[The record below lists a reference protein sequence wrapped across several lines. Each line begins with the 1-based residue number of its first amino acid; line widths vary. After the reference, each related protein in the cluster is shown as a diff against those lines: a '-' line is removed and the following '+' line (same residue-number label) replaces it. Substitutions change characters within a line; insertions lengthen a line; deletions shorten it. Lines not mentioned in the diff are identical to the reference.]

1 MERSTVFLTF
11 IFTVLLWPGRGVA
24 MLSDHTTVTRVLD
37 NLLSGYNKEVRPGIG
52 RQTVMVDTNMLIK
65 SMGPISEN
73 DMSYSMQVYF
83 RQRWRDERLQF
94 NMTNV
99 TQFTLSNR
107 FMNHIWKPPTYFLN
121 GRRSKLH
128 NITVPNQFVRIES
141 NGNIYMSKRLTIH
154 ARCPM
159 RLARYPMDAQVCPLY
174 IGSYG
179 YTTKDVVYRWL
190 KGAPAVDV
198 DAGVTMSQFEMGEI
212 DYANTTGYSRLGETS
227 HLCVYMHMRRAV
239 GFFLLETYVPCYLIV
254 SLSWVSFWI
263 NRDAA
268 PARVLL
274 GVTTILSLA
283 AVGMTV
289 REGLPRVPYATA
301 LDVFQYMCLVYA
313 MAALIEY
320 AAVNYFTKLMPKEGG
335 LDEEEE
341 EEEEGYDGEVL
352 EEACP
357 PPLNVILTDKEDERE
372 RETLLDNRFRV
383 IEVEEQPT
391 SYATTYT
398 TLSCGKLFWRCLVG
412 NWSYRMAR
420 VMSADPEGGNS
431 VSNIDMICRR
441 LFPSTFIIL
450 NLIYWFIYLYF
461 EPEINLDRTKFITT

>member
-1 MERSTVFLTF
+1 MMVVLFVFAVATACLHPRLTE
-11 IFTVLLWPGRGVA
+11 G
-24 MLSDHTTVTRVLD
+24 MLADHTTVTRVLD
-37 NLLSGYNKEVRPGIG
+37 KMLHGYDKEVRPGIG
-52 RQTVMVDTNMLIK
+52 GETVYVDTNMLIK

-83 RQRWRDERLQF
+83 RQRWRDDRLQF

-99 TQFTLSNR
+99 TEFTLSNR
-107 FMNHIWKPPTYFLN
+107 FMHHIWKPPTYFLN

-128 NITVPNQFVRIES
+128 NITVPNQFVRIMA

-159 RLARYPMDAQVCPLY
+159 RLSRYPMDSAICPLY
-174 IGSYG
+174 IGSFG
-179 YTTKDVVYRWL
+179 YTTQEIVYRWL
-190 KGAPAVDV
+190 KNAPAVDV
-198 DAGVTMSQFEMGEI
+198 DPNVTMSQFAMGEI
-212 DYANTTGYSRLGETS
+212 DVHNTTRSNRLGDFS
-227 HLCVYMHMRRAV
+227 ILCVYIHLSRAV
-239 GFFLLETYVPCYLIV
+239 GFYMLETYVPCYLIV

-320 AAVNYFTKLMPKEGG
+320 AAVNYFTKLLPKEGG
-335 LDEEEE
+335 LDEDEEE
-341 EEEEGYDGEVL
+341 VVEEECG
-352 EEACP
+352 
-357 PPLNVILTDKEDERE
+357 PPLKVIVTDKNERE
-372 RETLLDNRFRV
+372 HETLLDDHFHV
-383 IEVEEQPT
+383 LDAEDPSAPPASPT
-391 SYATTYT
+391 SPGTA
-398 TLSCGKLFWRCLVG
+398 CHRLFWRCLVG
-412 NWSYRMAR
+412 NFTYRLSR
-420 VMSADPEGGNS
+420 VLAADPEAGNS
-431 VSNIDMICRR
+431 VSNIDIICRR

-450 NLIYWFIYLYF
+450 NFFYWFIYLYF
-461 EPEINLDRTKFITT
+461 EPDNTDLDREKIITT

>member
-1 MERSTVFLTF
+1 M
-11 IFTVLLWPGRGVA
+11 
-24 MLSDHTTVTRVLD
+24 
-37 NLLSGYNKEVRPGIG
+37 
-52 RQTVMVDTNMLIK
+52 RQTVYVDTNMLIK
-65 SMGPISEN
+65 SMGPVSES

-99 TQFTLSNR
+99 TEFTLSNR

-141 NGNIYMSKRLTIH
+141 NGNIYMSKRLTIR

-159 RLARYPMDAQVCPLY
+159 RLSRYPMDSAICPLY
-174 IGSYG
+174 IGSFG
-179 YTTKDVVYRWL
+179 YTTHEIMYRWL
-190 KGAPAVDV
+190 KNAPAVDV
-198 DAGVTMSQFEMGEI
+198 DPHVTVSQFDIGVI
-212 DYANTTGYSRLGETS
+212 DINNTTRSNRLGDFS
-227 HLCVYMHMRRAV
+227 ILCVYIHLSRFV
-239 GFFLLETYVPCYLIV
+239 GFYLLETYVPCYLIV

-320 AAVNYFTKLMPKEGG
+320 AAVNYFTKLLPKEGG
-335 LDEEEE
+335 LDEDEEE
-341 EEEEGYDGEVL
+341 EEEVV
-352 EEACP
+352 EEEEKCAS
-357 PPLNVILTDKEDERE
+357 PLKVVMTDRNERE
-372 RETLLDNRFRV
+372 HETLLDDHCQV
-383 IEVEEQPT
+383 LDVEDPT
-391 SYATTYT
+391 SSHPAYPATSSTSSSSPST
-398 TLSCGKLFWRCLVG
+398 ACHKLFWRCLIG
-412 NWSYRMAR
+412 NFTYRISR
-420 VMSADPEGGNS
+420 VLTADPEIGNS
-431 VSNIDMICRR
+431 VSNIDIICRR

-450 NLIYWFIYLYF
+450 NFFYWALYLYF
-461 EPEINLDRTKFITT
+461 EPDLNLDLEKIITT